1 MDKEMRRSIILE
13 HYQNPFH
20 KGLIEDQTYLK
31 VNVYNVSCI
40 DNITLMM
47 KLEDN
52 FIQDI
57 RFDGE
62 ACAIS
67 TSATSILI
75 EELLGKTKEE
85 ALIFLNEYEKMIN
98 EEEYN
103 KDILGQALVYE
114 EIYLQ
119 PIRKRCALLPSR
131 GIKEILEQNKKSRD

>member
-1 MDKEMRRSIILE
+1 MDKEIRRNIILE